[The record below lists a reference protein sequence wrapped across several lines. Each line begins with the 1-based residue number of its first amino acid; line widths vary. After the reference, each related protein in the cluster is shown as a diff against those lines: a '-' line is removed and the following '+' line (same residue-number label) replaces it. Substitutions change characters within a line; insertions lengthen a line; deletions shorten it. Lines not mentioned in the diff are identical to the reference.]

1 MAGDRPVS
9 RLRSRPVENDRLPR
23 RRHPVSPGLPP
34 RWPLQEDV
42 ERQNRPVPHGTRS
55 IQHPKLPRIAPR
67 LTESVDGGTPVTLS
81 AVTELPLIPQRITIG
96 INGLRRVERDGIAIR
111 QRLHP
116 GIRLR

>member
-23 RRHPVSPGLPP
+23 CRPPVSPGVPR

-42 ERQNRPVPHGTRS
+42 ERQNRPVPHSTRS

-67 LTESVDGGTPVTLS
+67 LTEPVDSGTPITPS
-81 AVTELPLIPQRITIG
+81 AIAELPLIAQRITIG
-96 INGLRRVERDGIAIR
+96 INGLRRVERDGIAI
-111 QRLHP
+111 
-116 GIRLR
+116 